1 MSDQIVADDPLPPS
15 SPFDVDAF
23 YPDAAD
29 EDKLKEE
36 CGIFG
41 VIGVKDAASF
51 VALGLHAL
59 QHRGQEAGGIVT
71 HHPEHGFNQTRRFGY
86 VRDNFTSASVMETLP
101 GPLAIGHVRYSTAGS
116 KGPTAIRDVQPFFGE
131 FSMGGA
137 AIAHNGNITNAN
149 ALRRELIERG
159 SIFQSS
165 SDSECIIHLM
175 ARSLQRNI
183 PERMEDALRRVE
195 GAFSVVAM
203 TRTKLIGVRDPLG
216 VRPLVLGQVGD
227 GWALSSETCA
237 LDIIG
242 ADFVREI
249 KPGEMVVITEKGV
262 ESHFPFRPAPPR
274 FCIFEHVYFSRP
286 DSIIGGRS
294 VYETREA
301 IGMELAKESPV
312 DADLVCPVPDSGTPA
327 AIGYARQSG
336 IPYGMGIIRNQYV
349 GRTFIEP
356 TEQIRNMGVRLKL
369 NVNRALISGKRV
381 ILVDDSVVRGTTSRK
396 IKEMILDAGA
406 AEVHFRIASPPTA
419 WPCFYGVDTPQREK
433 LLAATMSEDEM
444 CAHLAVDSLKFISL
458 DGLYRAVGEAKGR
471 DNSCPQYC
479 DACFS
484 GEYPVEPADMIAQ
497 GFELKAAE

>member
-1 MSDQIVADDPLPPS
+1 MESELPVLHCPQMPPAH
-15 SPFDVDAF
+15 PFDD
-23 YPDAAD
+23 
-29 EDKLKEE
+29 DKLREE

-41 VIGVKDAASF
+41 VVGVKDAANF

-71 HHPEHGFNQTRRFGY
+71 HDPELGFNSARRFGY
-86 VRDNFTSASVMETLP
+86 VRDNFTSSNVMESLP
-101 GPLAIGHVRYSTAGS
+101 GPIGIGHVRYSTAGS
-116 KGPTAIRDVQPFFGE
+116 KGQTAIRDVQPFFGE

-149 ALRRELIERG
+149 ALRRELIDRG

-216 VRPLVLGQVGD
+216 VRPLVLGKIGD
-227 GWALSSETCA
+227 GWCLASETCA

-242 ADFVREI
+242 ADFLREI
-249 KPGEMVVITEKGV
+249 EPGEMVVINAENGV
-262 ESHFPFRPAPPR
+262 ESHFPFRRQPSK

-286 DSIIGGRS
+286 DSILGGRS
-294 VYETREA
+294 VYETRES
-301 IGMELAKESPV
+301 IGRELAKESPV
-312 DADLVCPVPDSGTPA
+312 EADLVCPVPDSGTPA
-327 AIGYARQSG
+327 AIGYSLESG
-336 IPYGMGIIRNQYV
+336 IPYAMGIIRNQYM

-369 NVNRALISGKRV
+369 NVNRALIRGKRV

-406 AEVHFRIASPPTA
+406 KEVHFRIASPPTA

-433 LLAATMSEDEM
+433 LLAATMTEEEM
-444 CAHLAVDSLKFISL
+444 TKHLEVDSLKFISL
-458 DGLYRAVGEAKGR
+458 DGLYRAVGESQGR
-471 DNSCPQYC
+471 SKSCPQYC

-484 GEYPVEPADMIAQ
+484 GEYPVTPADMIEQ
-497 GFELKAAE
+497 GFKMQPAAE